1 MKRLLITGFDPF
13 GGATV
18 NPSWM
23 AVERLPEHIGDCVF
37 CSGNRSTA
45 IQDGRRAVTGAYRRM
60 RVM

>member
-23 AVERLPEHIGDCVF
+23 AVERLPDQIGECVLCKLQIPTVF
-37 CSGNRSTA
+37 
-45 IQDGRRAVTGAYRRM
+45 
-60 RVM
+60 